1 MCTMCSVVSVQ
12 SDECSFDAA
21 NVSYQLVTETTDAPN
36 TTGST
41 AYTLSVG
48 DSFSGYVAS
57 GGDVDVVRVWLDAWT
72 TYSFDLS
79 GAGGGGGTLSDGF
92 LVLYDASGRVITYD
106 DDSGLG
112 YDPYIQATV
121 TQSGY
126 YFVEVSEYSYTY
138 SGSYLLQFG
147 NIGAIVPPPEG
158 TLDDLANYLVS
169 GYWADIGSSARSF
182 DVSTS
187 NQITVNLTGLTSAG
201 QQLARWAFQAWELY
215 ANLDFV
221 ETTSSAADILFDD
234 YDTGAYSTSTTSGGT
249 ITDLFVN
256 ISTAWLS
263 TYGTTLDSYSF
274 QTYVHEIGH
283 ALGLGHQSNY
293 NGTATF
299 PVDADFLNDSWQ
311 LSVMSYFSQEDNTS
325 VDASHAYLSTLMM
338 ADIVAIQSMYGASSA
353 TNGNTTWGAN
363 SNLNG
368 YLPALWNNILNGTTN
383 WAYSGDAVAM
393 TVYDNGG
400 TDTLDLSPATVALHL
415 SLEEETFS
423 NYGSLIGV
431 IGIARGAVI
440 ENAIGGSGNDTII
453 GNSANNWLD
462 AGGGAD
468 SVMGGAGADRISGRL
483 GNDRLMGGAGLDTLW
498 GAGGNDTLWGGTEND
513 NLYGGDGYDV
523 LYGNEGHDVIA
534 GYIGNDRADGGLGND
549 TIWGGD
555 GNDTVLGNVGGDLIS
570 GENGADILFGDAG
583 LDTIMGGIGN
593 DRIDGGTE
601 ADKIAGGDDNDTIFG
616 GDGNDTIW
624 GGAGVDRIS
633 GDANADS
640 IWGGGGNDTLW
651 GAAGTDRIFGEV
663 GDDLIYGGH
672 ENDTIWGGVG
682 ADRIFGEVGADLI
695 AGGGGNDKIA
705 GGFDNDTI
713 FGGDGNDSLWGGVG
727 ADRIFGEAGADI
739 IWGEDGN
746 DTLFGGNGN
755 DIIYGGTGSNLLGGG
770 AGNDTI
776 YGDIGVD
783 VFVFSIGVDSVYS
796 WDSSDQVD
804 LSVTSEITSFADL
817 TANHLTQSG
826 ANAVISDGL
835 GNSITLL
842 GVSAGS
848 LVVDDFIF

>member
-1 MCTMCSVVSVQ
+1 MCSVVSVQ
-12 SDECSFDAA
+12 SDECSFEAA

-36 TTGST
+36 TIGST

-106 DDSGLG
+106 DDSGSA

-147 NIGAIVPPPEG
+147 NIGAFTPPPEG

-169 GYWADIGSSARSF
+169 GYWADNGSSARSF

-201 QQLARWAFQAWELY
+201 RQLARWAFQAWELY
-215 ANLDFV
+215 ADLDFV
-221 ETTSSAADILFDD
+221 ETTSSAADIMFDD

-249 ITDLFVN
+249 ITDSFVN

-293 NGTATF
+293 NVTATY

-325 VDASHAYLSTLMM
+325 VDASYAYLSTLMM
-338 ADIVAIQSMYGASSA
+338 ADIIAIQSMYGASSA

-368 YLPALWNNILNGTTN
+368 YLPALWNNILNGTTY

-400 TDTLDLSPATVALHL
+400 IDTLDLSPATVALYL

-440 ENAIGGSGNDTII
+440 ENAISGSGNDTII

-462 AGGGAD
+462 AGSGAD
-468 SVMGGAGADRISGRL
+468 SVVGGAGADRISGRA
-483 GNDRLMGGAGLDTLW
+483 GNDRLRGGGGYDTLW
-498 GAGGNDTLWGGTEND
+498 GAGGNDSLWGGN
-513 NLYGGDGYDV
+513 
-523 LYGNEGHDVIA
+523 
-534 GYIGNDRADGGLGND
+534 GNDRIYGGYGHDALYGHDGNDTIWGSDGNDAVSGDTGNDLIGGEGDNDTLLGGAGLD

-555 GNDTVLGNVGGDLIS
+555 GNDW
-570 GENGADILFGDAG
+570 
-583 LDTIMGGIGN
+583 
-593 DRIDGGTE
+593 IDGGTE
-601 ADKIAGGDDNDTIFG
+601 SDRIGGASGNDTIYG

-624 GGAGVDRIS
+624 GAAGKDRII
-633 GDANADS
+633 GDAGADR
-640 IWGGGGNDTLW
+640 IWGGGGNDTIW
-651 GAAGTDRIFGEV
+651 GAAHADRIFGNT
-663 GDDLIYGGH
+663 GADLIRGGGG
-672 ENDTIWGGVG
+672 NDTIWGG
-682 ADRIFGEVGADLI
+682 A
-695 AGGGGNDKIA
+695 
-705 GGFDNDTI
+705 
-713 FGGDGNDSLWGGVG
+713 
-727 ADRIFGEAGADI
+727 
-739 IWGEDGN
+739 
-746 DTLFGGNGN
+746 GN
-755 DIIYGGTGSNLLGGG
+755 DIIYGGTGTNRLGGG
-770 AGNDTI
+770 TGNDTI

-783 VFVFSIGVDSVYS
+783 VFVFSTGVDSVYS

-804 LSVTSEITSFADL
+804 LSATSEITDFADL

-848 LVVDDFIF
+848 LVADDFIF